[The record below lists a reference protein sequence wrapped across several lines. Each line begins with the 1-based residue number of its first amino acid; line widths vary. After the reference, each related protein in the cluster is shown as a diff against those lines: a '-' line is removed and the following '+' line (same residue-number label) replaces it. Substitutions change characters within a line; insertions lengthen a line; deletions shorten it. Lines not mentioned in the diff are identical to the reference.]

1 VNDET
6 LEQFSLLQSIREA
19 AGDML
24 EKFEQ
29 EPFNLPIEHSELVQ
43 RLRGTVGDYEDWW
56 SK

>member
-1 VNDET
+1 MNDEDW
-6 LEQFSLLQSIREA
+6 ERFGLLQAIREA
-19 AGDML
+19 AEDML

-29 EPFNLPIEHSELVQ
+29 EPFDLPIEHSELVQ